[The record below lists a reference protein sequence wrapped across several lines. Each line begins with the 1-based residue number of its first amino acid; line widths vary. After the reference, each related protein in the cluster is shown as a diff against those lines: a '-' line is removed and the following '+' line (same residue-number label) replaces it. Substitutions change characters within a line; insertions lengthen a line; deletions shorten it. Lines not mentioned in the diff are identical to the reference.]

1 MNTIVNTKPANA
13 LRKKRHIQNV
23 IFYAVMAG
31 IPIVQVCVF
40 YIGVNIN
47 SILLAFRKYDMV
59 TMTYS
64 WNGLNN
70 FKQFFDSFSVFSY
83 MKAAVKNSFII
94 FFSTIMIS
102 FSGGIIMSFYIYKKR
117 FLSKFF
123 RVMLFM
129 PSMISSIVMVTIF
142 SHFAD
147 SAVPAITNNATVG
160 LLANPDT
167 TFITMLVFTLWLGF
181 GGGMLVYTGT
191 MNGISESLVEAA
203 KLDGCGTVKEFIFIT
218 IPSIYP
224 TIIVF
229 LVGQMSNFFA
239 NQMNLFAFYGADA
252 DYRLYSFGYWL
263 YVSLQR
269 GNMATYP
276 YLSAVG
282 LVLTAFLAPI
292 VLVTRKL
299 LLKLGPSSD

>member
-1 MNTIVNTKPANA
+1 MQARSLK
-13 LRKKRHIQNV
+13 KKRHIRNI

-31 IPIVQVCVF
+31 IPILQVCIF
-40 YIGVNIN
+40 YIGVNVN

-59 TMTYS
+59 TMTFS

-70 FKQFFDSFSVFSY
+70 FKQFFDSFGIYSY
-83 MKAAVKNSFII
+83 MKASIKNTFII
-94 FFSTIMIS
+94 FIATISVS
-102 FSGGIIMSFYIYKKR
+102 FLGGIVMSFYIYKKR
-117 FLSKFF
+117 FLGNFF

-129 PSMISSIVMVTIF
+129 PSMISSIVMVVIF

-147 SAVPAITNNATVG
+147 SAVPAMTNNATVG
-160 LLANPDT
+160 LLANPET
-167 TFITMLVFTLWLGF
+167 TFITMLIFTLWLGF
-181 GGGMLVYTGT
+181 GSGMLVYTGT
-191 MNGISESLVEAA
+191 MNGISESLVEAS
-203 KLDGCGTVKEFIFIT
+203 KLDGCGTMKEFIYIT

-229 LVGQMSNFFA
+229 FVGQMSMFFS

-252 DYRLYSFGYWL
+252 DYRLYTFGYWL

-269 GNMATYP
+269 GSMVDYP

-282 LVLTAFLAPI
+282 LVLTAILAPI
-292 VLVTRKL
+292 VLISRKL
-299 LLKLGPSSD
+299 LLKYGPNSD